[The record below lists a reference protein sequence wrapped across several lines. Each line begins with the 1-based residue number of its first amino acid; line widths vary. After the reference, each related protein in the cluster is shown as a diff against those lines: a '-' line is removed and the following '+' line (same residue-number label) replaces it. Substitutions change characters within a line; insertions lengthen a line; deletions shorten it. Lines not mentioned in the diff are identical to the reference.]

1 MLSIYCIEKHFKCLL
16 YINRLSAF
24 CKKKKRFRSSIKNRI
39 RLNLFEHLFYI
50 RYCLG
55 DRGDLLILPVL
66 SEFLLYARYS
76 ARRWPA
82 RRWASYTVGRT
93 MWSPAFDKGLCATG
107 VVSPQHLVTSP
118 TLPATLLVIVSYAES
133 PAFKESTVNWGS
145 QILSRE
151 APSLREASSG
161 AEGERMQ

>member
-16 YINRLSAF
+16 YINMLSAF
-24 CKKKKRFRSSIKNRI
+24 CKKKRCCSSIKNRI

-55 DRGDLLILPVL
+55 GRDLLILTVL

-82 RRWASYTVGRT
+82 RRWASYTAGRT
-93 MWSPAFDKGLCATG
+93 MWSPALDRGLCATG
-107 VVSPQHLVTSP
+107 AVSPPHLVTSL

-133 PAFKESTVNWGS
+133 PAFKESSVNWGS

-161 AEGERMQ
+161 AQGERMLTE